1 MTKKYGEWA
10 FLLGVLLAVVIGLF
24 SSNLGSEVI
33 TYVYA
38 VLVLLGLV
46 VGLLNIKEKEINSFL
61 IATIALMA
69 VGTSW
74 QPVTAI
80 LTTVMGA
87 TPVTAELGLS
97 LVAWIQGFFGAL
109 VAFVSPAAFVVALKA
124 IYNLA
129 ARPRT
134 K

>member
-1 MTKKYGEWA
+1 MAEKYGEWA

-24 SSNLGSEVI
+24 SSQLGSDMI
-33 TYVYA
+33 GYVYA

-46 VGLLNIKEKEINSFL
+46 VGLLNIREKEINSFL
-61 IATIALMA
+61 IATIALIA
-69 VGTSW
+69 VASSW

-80 LTTVMGA
+80 LTTVMGS
-87 TPVTAELGLS
+87 LGGA

-124 IYNLA
+124 VYNLA
-129 ARPRT
+129 SRPR
-134 K
+134 